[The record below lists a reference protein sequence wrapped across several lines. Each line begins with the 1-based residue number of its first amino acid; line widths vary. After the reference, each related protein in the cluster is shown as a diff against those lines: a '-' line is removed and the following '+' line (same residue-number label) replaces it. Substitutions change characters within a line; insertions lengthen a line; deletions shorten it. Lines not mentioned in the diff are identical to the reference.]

1 MIDIL
6 YSSLMN
12 GDTTYNNKG
21 EMVAHPPTAVQLRAA
36 RAIKQMAEELAANNN
51 IVMQLQYRAEL
62 AEAAAIE
69 FSNQLTNARKEIEQF
84 KTEQKSLYS
93 QLSEKHESLCKSK
106 QEASDVGVGTNG
118 GGPNGKHNGG
128 DSTSE
133 GGLQAEDSSPRTD

>member
-6 YSSLMN
+6 YSSLVN
-12 GDTTYNNKG
+12 GDTTYNDKG
-21 EMVAHPPTAVQLRAA
+21 EMIAHPPTAVQLRAA

-69 FSNQLTNARKEIEQF
+69 FSNQLTNARNEIE
-84 KTEQKSLYS
+84 SLR
-93 QLSEKHESLCKSK
+93 KSK
-106 QEASDVGVGTNG
+106 QEASDVGMGTNG
-118 GGPNGKHNGG
+118 GGSDGEHSGG

-133 GGLQAEDSSPRTD
+133 GGLQAEDRGPRTD